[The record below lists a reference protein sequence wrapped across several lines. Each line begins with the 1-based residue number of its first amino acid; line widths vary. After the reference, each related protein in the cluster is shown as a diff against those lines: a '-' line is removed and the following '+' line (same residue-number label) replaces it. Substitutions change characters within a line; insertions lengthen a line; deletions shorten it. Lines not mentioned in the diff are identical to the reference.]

1 MMLNINPTCCQ
12 KQRSMVPRTSQDPP
26 TWSQDSPKAT
36 HFGAKLAPRPSILEP
51 RWPRWPQDPPFLS
64 QDGPK
69 VPYPGAKMAPRPP
82 ILEPRWP
89 QGPPSWS
96 KDGPK
101 TPQIA
106 AKRAQD
112 SAEGPAPQRRAP
124 NAIGVTQMRGPHPG
138 EGPQMR

>member
-1 MMLNINPTCCQ
+1 MAKMAS
-12 KQRSMVPRTSQDPP
+12 RS
-26 TWSQDSPKAT
+26 
-36 HFGAKLAPRPSILEP
+36 SIFEP
-51 RWPRWPQDPPFLS
+51 RWPQGPLSWS

-69 VPYPGAKMAPRPP
+69 APHPGAKMAPRPP

-96 KDGPK
+96 QDGPK

-124 NAIGVTQMRGPHPG
+124 NAIGVTQNEGGDKRGARWEPQGAG
-138 EGPQMR
+138 EGIY